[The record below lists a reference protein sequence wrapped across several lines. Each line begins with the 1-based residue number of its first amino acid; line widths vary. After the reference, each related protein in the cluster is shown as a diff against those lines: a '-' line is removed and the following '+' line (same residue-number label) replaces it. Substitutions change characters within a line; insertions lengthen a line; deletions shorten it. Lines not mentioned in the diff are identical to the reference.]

1 MGKPVEGDPSKSTR
15 WAWAKQTP
23 DGILSSGNLSA
34 DKVKH
39 AWQLMNG
46 NDPRHRITMDKDGA
60 RLGRTTMEAPGGMT
74 LKLGQDMEREASRPG
89 PFVDGLRSRGNNT
102 FSIQVE
108 NGNLNIDCQNGDLN
122 IRARNINF
130 EIGDENNEGGN
141 FTVKANG
148 KVDVKGND
156 IKIVSQTKFIMEA
169 NHMLRCLGNKK
180 LELLGGITKM
190 MSDSTRAPNAI
201 QPELLD
207 KPQQIPGR
215 FSDPYEGGPQSKD
228 YNYKTGLTHG
238 EAKGTIGPTVPF
250 NNTIGPTP
258 T

>member
-74 LKLGQDMEREASRPG
+74 LKLGQDMEREPSRPG

-130 EIGDENNEGGN
+130 EIGDENDEGGN

-148 KVDVKGND
+148 KVDVRG
-156 IKIVSQTKFIMEA
+156 KIVEILCNQKAIITA
-169 NHMLRCLGNKK
+169 NHMLRCMGNTK
-180 LELLGGITKM
+180 LELIGGITKM
-190 MSDSTRAPNAI
+190 ISNSTRGKDAI

-215 FSDPYEGGPQSKD
+215 FSDPYEGGPQSEN
-228 YNYKTGLTHG
+228 YNFRTGKKFG
-238 EAKGTIGPTVPF
+238 EA
-250 NNTIGPTP
+250 TP

>member
-1 MGKPVEGDPSKSTR
+1 MGKSVENDPSKSTR

-23 DGILSSGNLSA
+23 DGVLSSGNLSA

-60 RLGRTTMEAPGGMT
+60 RMGRTTMEAPGGMT
-74 LKLGQDMEREASRPG
+74 LKLGQDMEREPSKPDSN
-89 PFVDGLRSRGNNT
+89 VDGLRSRGNNT

-148 KVDVKGND
+148 KVDVRSKYAFLHSNEHTT
-156 IKIVSQTKFIMEA
+156 VSC
-169 NHMLRCLGNKK
+169 NNMLRCLGNTK
-180 LELLGGITKM
+180 LELIGGITKM
-190 MSDSTRAPNAI
+190 ISNSTRGKDAI

-207 KPQQIPGR
+207 KPQQIPGK
-215 FSDPYEGGPQSKD
+215 FSDPYEGGPQSKN
-228 YNYKTGLTHG
+228 YNFKTGKSFG
-238 EAKGTIGPTVPF
+238 EAIP
-250 NNTIGPTP
+250 I
-258 T
+258 

>member
-46 NDPRHRITMDKDGA
+46 NDPRHRITMDKDRA

-74 LKLGQDMEREASRPG
+74 LKLGQDMEREPSRPG
-89 PFVDGLRSRGNNT
+89 PFVEGLRSRGNNT
-102 FSIQVE
+102 FAIQIE

-141 FTVKANG
+141 FTVKTNGAFSVRSKYAFLHANEQTT
-148 KVDVKGND
+148 
-156 IKIVSQTKFIMEA
+156 VSC
-169 NHMLRCLGNKK
+169 NHMLRCMGNTK
-180 LELLGGITKM
+180 LELIGGITKM
-190 MSDSTRAPNAI
+190 ISNSTRGKNAVKADLMESRRFI
-201 QPELLD
+201 PASFD
-207 KPQQIPGR
+207 KPVEEMSAMEQMLNY
-215 FSDPYEGGPQSKD
+215 DPT
-228 YNYKTGLTHG
+228 TGKAVKP
-238 EAKGTIGPTVPF
+238 EE
-250 NNTIGPTP
+250 NT
-258 T
+258 

>member
-1 MGKPVEGDPSKSTR
+1 MGKSVKDDPSKSTR

-23 DGILSSGNLSA
+23 DGVLSSGNLSA

-60 RLGRTTMEAPGGMT
+60 RMGRTTMEAPGGMT

-102 FSIQVE
+102 FAIQIE

-148 KVDVKGND
+148 KVDVRG
-156 IKIVSQTKFIMEA
+156 KIVEILGNEKAIIMA
-169 NHMLRCLGNKK
+169 NHMLRCMGNTK
-180 LELLGGITKM
+180 LELIGGITKM
-190 MSDSTRAPNAI
+190 ISNSTRGKNAVKADLMESRRFI
-201 QPELLD
+201 PASFD
-207 KPQQIPGR
+207 KPVEEMSAMEQMLNY
-215 FSDPYEGGPQSKD
+215 DPT
-228 YNYKTGLTHG
+228 TGKAVKP
-238 EAKGTIGPTVPF
+238 EE
-250 NNTIGPTP
+250 NT
-258 T
+258 

>member
-102 FSIQVE
+102 FAIQIE

-130 EIGDENNEGGN
+130 EIGDENDEGGN
-141 FTVKANG
+141 FTVKTNG
-148 KVDVKGND
+148 KFSVISKELFILGNQKA
-156 IKIVSQTKFIMEA
+156 IIMA
-169 NHMLRCLGNKK
+169 NHMLRCMGNTK
-180 LELLGGITKM
+180 LELIGGITKM
-190 MSDSTRAPNAI
+190 ISNSTRGKNAVKADLMESRRFI
-201 QPELLD
+201 PASFGKPVEEMSAMEQMLNYDPITGKAVKPE
-207 KPQQIPGR
+207 
-215 FSDPYEGGPQSKD
+215 E
-228 YNYKTGLTHG
+228 
-238 EAKGTIGPTVPF
+238 
-250 NNTIGPTP
+250 NT
-258 T
+258 

>member
-74 LKLGQDMEREASRPG
+74 LKLGQDMEREPSRPG

-141 FTVKANG
+141 FTVKTNGAFSVRSKYAFLHANEQTT
-148 KVDVKGND
+148 
-156 IKIVSQTKFIMEA
+156 VSC
-169 NHMLRCLGNKK
+169 NHMLRCMGNTK
-180 LELLGGITKM
+180 LELIGGITKM
-190 MSDSTRAPNAI
+190 ISNSTRGKNAVKADLMESRRFI
-201 QPELLD
+201 PASFD
-207 KPQQIPGR
+207 KPVEEMSAMEQMLNY
-215 FSDPYEGGPQSKD
+215 DPT
-228 YNYKTGLTHG
+228 TGKAVKP
-238 EAKGTIGPTVPF
+238 EE
-250 NNTIGPTP
+250 NT
-258 T
+258 

>member
-1 MGKPVEGDPSKSTR
+1 MGKSVKDDPSKSTR

-23 DGILSSGNLSA
+23 DGVLSSGNLSA

-130 EIGDENNEGGN
+130 EIGDENDEGGN

-148 KVDVKGND
+148 KVDVRG
-156 IKIVSQTKFIMEA
+156 KIVEILGNQKAIITA
-169 NHMLRCLGNKK
+169 NHMLRCMGNTK
-180 LELLGGITKM
+180 LELIGGITKM
-190 MSDSTRAPNAI
+190 ISNSTRGKNAVKADLMESRRFI
-201 QPELLD
+201 PASFD
-207 KPQQIPGR
+207 KPVEEMSAMEQMLNY
-215 FSDPYEGGPQSKD
+215 DPT
-228 YNYKTGLTHG
+228 TGKAVKP
-238 EAKGTIGPTVPF
+238 EE
-250 NNTIGPTP
+250 NT
-258 T
+258 

>member
-23 DGILSSGNLSA
+23 DGVLSSGNLSA

-46 NDPRHRITMDKDGA
+46 NDSRHRITMDKDGA
-60 RLGRTTMEAPGGMT
+60 RKGRTMMEAPGGMT
-74 LKLGQDMEREASRPG
+74 LKLGQDMEREPSRPG

-148 KVDVKGND
+148 RVS
-156 IKIVSQTKFIMEA
+156 IVSKWSFLHSNEMTVISS
-169 NHMLRCLGNKK
+169 NNMLRCMGNLK
-180 LELLGGITKM
+180 LELIGGITKM
-190 MSDSTRAPNAI
+190 ISNSTRGKDAI

-207 KPQQIPGR
+207 KPQQIPGK
-215 FSDPYEGGPQSKD
+215 FSDPYEGGPQSED
-228 YNYKTGLTHG
+228 YNFRTGKSFG
-238 EAKGTIGPTVPF
+238 EAIPTV
-250 NNTIGPTP
+250 TSMEDIGVTP
-258 T
+258 PPQLI

>member
-141 FTVKANG
+141 FTVKTNG
-148 KVDVKGND
+148 
-156 IKIVSQTKFIMEA
+156 A
-169 NHMLRCLGNKK
+169 
-180 LELLGGITKM
+180 
-190 MSDSTRAPNAI
+190 
-201 QPELLD
+201 
-207 KPQQIPGR
+207 
-215 FSDPYEGGPQSKD
+215 FSVIS
-228 YNYKTGLTHG
+228 
-238 EAKGTIGPTVPF
+238 
-250 NNTIGPTP
+250 
-258 T
+258 

>member
-102 FSIQVE
+102 FAIQIE

-141 FTVKANG
+141 FTVKTNGAFSVRSKYAFLHANEQTT
-148 KVDVKGND
+148 
-156 IKIVSQTKFIMEA
+156 VSC
-169 NHMLRCLGNKK
+169 NHMLRCMGNTK
-180 LELLGGITKM
+180 LELIGGITKM
-190 MSDSTRAPNAI
+190 ISNSTRGKNAVKADLMESRRFI
-201 QPELLD
+201 PASFD
-207 KPQQIPGR
+207 KPVEEMSAMEQMLNY
-215 FSDPYEGGPQSKD
+215 DPT
-228 YNYKTGLTHG
+228 TGKAVKP
-238 EAKGTIGPTVPF
+238 EE
-250 NNTIGPTP
+250 NT
-258 T
+258 

>member
-1 MGKPVEGDPSKSTR
+1 MGKSVKDDPSMSTR

-23 DGILSSGNLSA
+23 DGILSSGNLSK

-39 AWQLMNG
+39 AWQLLNG
-46 NDPRHRITMDKDGA
+46 ADPRHYITMDKSGA
-60 RLGRTTMEAPGGMT
+60 RKGRTTVEAPGGMT
-74 LKLGQDMEREASRPG
+74 LKLGQDMEREPSQPG
-89 PFVDGLRSRGNNT
+89 PYKDALRSRGNNT

-148 KVDVKGND
+148 KVDVRGKSVYILGNEQL
-156 IKIVSQTKFIMEA
+156 IIEA
-169 NHMLRCLGNKK
+169 NNMVRCIGNVK

-190 MSDSTRAPNAI
+190 MSNSARGKNAVKADLMETVDDIPASIDNPMEAPKSWFD
-201 QPELLD
+201 QVT
-207 KPQQIPGR
+207 K
-215 FSDPYEGGPQSKD
+215 
-228 YNYKTGLTHG
+228 
-238 EAKGTIGPTVPF
+238 
-250 NNTIGPTP
+250 NTLGKF
-258 T
+258 